1 MLTINF
7 LAVFLTAVSA
17 FVIGF
22 LLHGPVLGKLW
33 MRLANINPTGN
44 EKLSDMYGQLF
55 WNFVSNFVTALGL
68 AFIYTLTIGS
78 PFMSSS
84 LILNGIICGL
94 VVWFGF
100 LVSSSSIEVIWMG
113 RSYKLWLFEVFC
125 SLLVMVTMGVI
136 ISAFS

>member
-1 MLTINF
+1 MLSINF
-7 LAVFLTAVSA
+7 LAVFLAAVSA

-33 MRLANINPTGN
+33 MRLANIHPTGN

-68 AFIYTLTIGS
+68 AFIYALTIGS

-84 LILNGIICGL
+84 LLLNGIISGL

-100 LVSSSSIEVIWMG
+100 IVSGCSIEVIWMG

>member
-1 MLTINF
+1 MLSINF
-7 LAVFLTAVSA
+7 LAVFLAAVSA

-33 MRLANINPTGN
+33 MRLANIHPTGN

-68 AFIYTLTIGS
+68 AFIYALTIGS

-84 LILNGIICGL
+84 LLLNGIISGL

-100 LVSSSSIEVIWMG
+100 IVSGSSIEVIWMG

-125 SLLVMVTMGVI
+125 SLLVMVTMGII